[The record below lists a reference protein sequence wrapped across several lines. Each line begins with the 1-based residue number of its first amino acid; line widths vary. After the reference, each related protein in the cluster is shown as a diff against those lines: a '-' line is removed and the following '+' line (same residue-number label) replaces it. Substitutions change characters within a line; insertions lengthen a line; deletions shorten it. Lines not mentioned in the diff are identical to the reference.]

1 MITKDTKICIVG
13 LGLLGGSYAQKL
25 SLLGYHV
32 NAIDTN
38 LESIEYALEK
48 QYIQKGSNDPSLVK
62 DADLVIFGL
71 YPMALVNW
79 LKENQH
85 LLKKGCI
92 CTDVTG
98 IKQMIMAKIKPFLR
112 LDINFIFAHPM
123 CGKEVSGIK
132 NSDAK
137 MFLDANFIIIKDDNI
152 EAMETIEQ
160 LARILGF
167 ARISYLDA
175 KKHDE
180 MIAFLSQLTHVI
192 AVCLMN
198 CKEDN
203 DLKKYTGD
211 SFRDLTRIAK
221 INENL
226 WYELFIENKDL
237 LLAQMDEFIL
247 SLKEFRSALL
257 NEDEVK
263 IKSLFRQATKRRGE
277 FDKSEDISN

>member
-1 MITKDTKICIVG
+1 MITKGTKICIVG

-25 SLLGYHV
+25 SLLGFNV
-32 NAIDTN
+32 SAVDKNM
-38 LESIEYALEK
+38 ESIEYALK
-48 QYIQKGSNDPSLVK
+48 MHYIQNGSNDPSLVK

-71 YPMALVNW
+71 YPMALVKW

-85 LLKKGCI
+85 YLKKGCI

-98 IKQMIMAKIKPFLR
+98 IKQMLIEKIKPFLR

-123 CGKEVSGIK
+123 CGKEFSGVE
-132 NSDAK
+132 NSDPRIFK
-137 MFLDANFIIIKDDNI
+137 DANFIIIKNDNI
-152 EAMETIEQ
+152 VAMQTIEQ
-160 LARILGF
+160 LANILGF
-167 ARISYLDA
+167 AQVSYLNA
-175 KKHDE
+175 QKHDE

-198 CKEDN
+198 CKDDE

-226 WYELFIENKDL
+226 WYELFVENKDL
-237 LLAQMDEFIL
+237 LLKQMDEFML
-247 SLKEFRSALL
+247 TLNDFRVSLA
-257 NEDEVK
+257 NEDETK
-263 IKSLFRQATKRRGE
+263 IKSLFRQATKRRRE
-277 FDKSEDISN
+277 FDNR

>member
-25 SLLGYHV
+25 SLLGFNV
-32 NAIDTN
+32 SAVDKNM
-38 LESIEYALEK
+38 ESIEYALK
-48 QYIQKGSNDPSLVK
+48 MHYIQNGSNDPSLVK

-71 YPMALVNW
+71 YPMALVKW

-85 LLKKGCI
+85 YLKKGCI

-98 IKQMIMAKIKPFLR
+98 IKQMLIEKIKPFLR

-123 CGKEVSGIK
+123 CGKEVSGVE
-132 NSDAK
+132 NSDPSIFK
-137 MFLDANFIIIKDDNI
+137 DANFIIIKDDNI
-152 EAMETIEQ
+152 VAMQTIEQ
-160 LARILGF
+160 LANILGF
-167 ARISYLDA
+167 AQVSYLNA
-175 KKHDE
+175 QKHDE

-198 CKEDN
+198 CKDDE

-226 WYELFIENKDL
+226 WYELFVENKDL
-237 LLAQMDEFIL
+237 LLKQMDEFML
-247 SLKEFRSALL
+247 TLNDFRVSLA
-257 NEDEVK
+257 NEDETK
-263 IKSLFRQATKRRGE
+263 IKSLFRQATKRRRE
-277 FDKSEDISN
+277 FDNR

>member
-25 SLLGYHV
+25 SLLGFNV
-32 NAIDTN
+32 SAVDKNM
-38 LESIEYALEK
+38 ESIEYALK
-48 QYIQKGSNDPSLVK
+48 MHYIQNGSNDPSLVK

-71 YPMALVNW
+71 YPMALVKW

-85 LLKKGCI
+85 YLKKGCI

-98 IKQMIMAKIKPFLR
+98 IKQMLIEKIKPFLR

-123 CGKEVSGIK
+123 CGKEVSGVE
-132 NSDAK
+132 NSDPRIFK
-137 MFLDANFIIIKDDNI
+137 DANFIIIKDDNI
-152 EAMETIEQ
+152 VAMQTIEQ
-160 LARILGF
+160 LANILGF
-167 ARISYLDA
+167 AQVSYLDA
-175 KKHDE
+175 QKHDE

-198 CKEDN
+198 CKDDE

-226 WYELFIENKDL
+226 WYELFVENKDL
-237 LLAQMDEFIL
+237 LLKQMDEFML
-247 SLKEFRSALL
+247 TLNDFRVALA
-257 NEDEVK
+257 NEDETK
-263 IKSLFRQATKRRGE
+263 IKSLFRQATKRRRE
-277 FDKSEDISN
+277 FDNR